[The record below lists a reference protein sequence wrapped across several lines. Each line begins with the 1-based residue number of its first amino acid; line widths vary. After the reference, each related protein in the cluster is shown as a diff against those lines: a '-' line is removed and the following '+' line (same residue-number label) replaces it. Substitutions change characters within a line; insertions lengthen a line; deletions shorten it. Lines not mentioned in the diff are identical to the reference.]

1 MKVWTTSFARKTDAL
16 ASAVIVALLALVIAP
31 AIVATIA
38 SELAVHEASPPRPP
52 APASAFRGPA
62 VARRPRRFQIR
73 TSASPGPVGAREE
86 RLTRSE
92 YGACMSGKH
101 LLSLAKRTYGEWTDD
116 HGWIFASAMASFAA
130 LSIAPIL
137 LIAARAA
144 SLLGERH
151 AFLTALFGQLGAL
164 VGGGGAQSID
174 SMVQASSKSH
184 QGTIATIVAVLVALF
199 AGSKLFRALQ
209 QSIETIWE
217 VEAPEDGIW
226 QTVVRYVV
234 TGSLTTIIILTLLAI
249 VIGESFVSTVVT
261 TLVGKS
267 AFVGLLIRFGNVVLV
282 AALLTPLI
290 AALFR
295 WLPRTDGIAWRDVW
309 LGAAVTAVATTVGQV
324 AIAWYISLKNE
335 SAMYGSAA
343 SVIVVLLWLYYSAY
357 IFLFSAEFTQVVS
370 SDRTQREGG

>member
-1 MKVWTTSFARKTDAL
+1 MS
-16 ASAVIVALLALVIAP
+16 LV
-31 AIVATIA
+31 
-38 SELAVHEASPPRPP
+38 
-52 APASAFRGPA
+52 
-62 VARRPRRFQIR
+62 
-73 TSASPGPVGAREE
+73 
-86 RLTRSE
+86 
-92 YGACMSGKH
+92 
-101 LLSLAKRTYGEWTDD
+101 KRTYSEWSDD

-144 SLLGERH
+144 SLLAERH

-184 QGTIATIVAVLVALF
+184 QGTIATLVGVLVALF

-217 VEAPEDGIW
+217 VEAPDDGGIW

-261 TLVGKS
+261 TLAGQS
-267 AFVGLLIRFGNVVLV
+267 AFVGLLVRFGNVVLV

-295 WLPRTDGIAWRDVW
+295 WLPRTDGTAWRDVW

-324 AIAWYISLKNE
+324 AIAWYISVKNE

-357 IFLFSAEFTQVVS
+357 IFLFGAEFTQVVS

>member
-1 MKVWTTSFARKTDAL
+1 
-16 ASAVIVALLALVIAP
+16 
-31 AIVATIA
+31 
-38 SELAVHEASPPRPP
+38 
-52 APASAFRGPA
+52 
-62 VARRPRRFQIR
+62 
-73 TSASPGPVGAREE
+73 
-86 RLTRSE
+86 
-92 YGACMSGKH
+92 
-101 LLSLAKRTYGEWTDD
+101 
-116 HGWIFASAMASFAA
+116 MASFAA

-144 SLLGERH
+144 SLLAERH

-184 QGTIATIVAVLVALF
+184 QGTIATLVGVLVALF

-217 VEAPEDGIW
+217 VEAPDDGGIW

-261 TLVGKS
+261 TLAGQS
-267 AFVGLLIRFGNVVLV
+267 AFVGLLVRFGNVVLV

-324 AIAWYISLKNE
+324 AIAWYISVKNE

-343 SVIVVLLWLYYSAY
+343 SVIVVLLGLYYSAY
-357 IFLFSAEFTQVVS
+357 IFLFGAEFTQVVS